1 MELGTVAAS
10 MSDLLGLEQ
19 RPVALSFATS
29 APDGPDPAP
38 RKVPAA
44 CSFWRL
50 AEEGVFYA
58 PAESH
63 FNCPVGSMVM
73 GFGLPE
79 TVGEQLQG
87 LVKSMC
93 DQNYLSPD
101 EAAKIPKVQRESA
114 GILYG
119 PLAQFPVP
127 PDLVLLWLTP
137 AQAMIFS
144 EAAGSADWTGP
155 MMEVTG
161 RPGCTALALADQK
174 QDLRLSLGCIGMR
187 TFTRIGPD
195 RILASLPGSKIADF
209 IAALERTTA
218 ANAAMESFYQGH
230 AAEFA

>member
-1 MELGTVAAS
+1 

-29 APDGPDPAP
+29 APDGSDPAP

-79 TVGEQLQG
+79 AVGEQLQG

-101 EAAKIPKVQRESA
+101 EAAKIPTVQRESA

-119 PLAQFPVP
+119 PLAQFPIP

-187 TFTRIGPD
+187 TFTKIGPD
-195 RILASLPGSKIADF
+195 RILASLPGSKLADF
-209 IAALERTTA
+209 AAALERTTA